1 MRQRI
6 DQSQRFEIQ
15 KWLETVTTV
24 TDDGVVYN
32 NGWND
37 AAVAERFGVSH
48 KTVGNTRSRTFGKLA
63 KQPRNADLATSSIIL
78 SIEARLRR
86 LERITGDRD
95 ACENENSLMGE
106 NHAS

>member
-1 MRQRI
+1 MRQHI

-37 AAVAERFGVSH
+37 AAVANRFGVSH
-48 KTVGNTRSRTFGKLA
+48 KTIGNTRGRTFGKLA
-63 KQPRNADLATSSIIL
+63 KQSHNVDLATSSIIL

-95 ACENENSLMGE
+95 ACSNENSLMGE
-106 NHAS
+106 NNAS